1 MVASYHTLHYKYRPK
16 ENSVYWNSILFC
28 MLIGYFFTDIDHSA
42 RVMHVIT
49 WNKSSRGLSMN
60 ENRDANY
67 SEKQETLAMLLEKML
82 AWEKKLLDEVKV
94 YLISAVTLAII
105 SYLLVMFWVA
115 WVEFLFY
122 TI

>member
-1 MVASYHTLHYKYRPK
+1 
-16 ENSVYWNSILFC
+16 
-28 MLIGYFFTDIDHSA
+28 
-42 RVMHVIT
+42 
-49 WNKSSRGLSMN
+49 MN